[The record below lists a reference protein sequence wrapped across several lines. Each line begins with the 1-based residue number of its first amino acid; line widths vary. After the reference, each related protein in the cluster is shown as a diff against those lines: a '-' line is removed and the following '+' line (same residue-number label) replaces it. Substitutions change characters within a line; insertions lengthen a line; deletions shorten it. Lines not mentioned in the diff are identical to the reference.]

1 MPRLPALTTVDQ
13 VDQVL
18 VWVVLAF
25 CLWLALS
32 GLIRRLRVPKP
43 VLVAATLSWIVAR
56 LFIWA
61 VPLVLHEMGSWSM
74 R

>member
-1 MPRLPALTTVDQ
+1 MLEFMTVDQ

-18 VWVVLAF
+18 IWVVLAF
-25 CLWLALS
+25 ALWLALS
-32 GLIRRLRVPKP
+32 DFIRRLQVPNP
-43 VLVAATLSWIVAR
+43 VLVAAPLSWLVAR

-61 VPLVLHEMGSWSM
+61 LPILLHEIETWSM